1 VNAAAATS
9 SPRRGLVAY
18 ALLAGLVSLAG
29 SMALAGS
36 ADAIARAAG
45 IAQPAEGMPEWPI
58 GWVDLAG
65 LVVFAPIVETL
76 LLSTLLSTL
85 LSALLWALLWALS
98 RVIASPVRIAAV
110 SSLLWGGLHG
120 AVAPMWFF
128 GTVWAF
134 FVFSYAYLAWRPRSY
149 GHAFIA
155 AALPHAMQNGAAFG
169 LLALVPN
176 G

>member
-1 VNAAAATS
+1 VSAAVATS
-9 SPRRGLVAY
+9 PPRRGLVAY
-18 ALLAGLVSLAG
+18 ALTAGLVSLAG
-29 SMALAGS
+29 SMALAAS

-45 IAQPAEGMPEWPI
+45 IVEPTEGVPEWSI

-65 LVVFAPIVETL
+65 LVVFAPLVETL
-76 LLSTLLSTL
+76 LLS
-85 LSALLWALLWALS
+85 ALLWGLS
-98 RVIASPVRIAAV
+98 RFIASPVRVAAA
-110 SSLLWGGLHG
+110 SALIWGGLHG

-149 GHAFIA
+149 RHAFFV

-169 LLALVPN
+169 LLALVAN

>member
-1 VNAAAATS
+1 MNAEGATS
-9 SPRRGLVAY
+9 SPRRGLIAY
-18 ALLAGLVSLAG
+18 ALIAGLVSLAG
-29 SMALAGS
+29 SMALAAS
-36 ADAIARAAG
+36 ADAIARASG
-45 IAQPAEGMPEWPI
+45 IEQPTDGMPEWSI
-58 GWVDLAG
+58 GWIDLAG

-76 LLSTLLSTL
+76 LLS
-85 LSALLWALLWALS
+85 ALLWALS
-98 RVIASPVRIAAV
+98 RVIASPARTAAA
-110 SSLLWGGLHG
+110 SALIWGGLHG

-134 FVFSYAYLAWRPRSY
+134 FVFSYAFLAWRPRSY
-149 GHAFIA
+149 GHAFVA

>member
-1 VNAAAATS
+1 MNAAVATPP
-9 SPRRGLVAY
+9 PRRGLVAY
-18 ALLAGLVSLAG
+18 ALIAGLVSLAG
-29 SMALAGS
+29 SMLLAGS
-36 ADAIARAAG
+36 ADALARAFG
-45 IAQPAEGMPEWPI
+45 IGPPGDGLPEWSI

-65 LVVFAPIVETL
+65 LVIFAPLVETL
-76 LLSTLLSTL
+76 LLT
-85 LSALLWALLWALS
+85 ALLWGLS

-110 SSLLWGGLHG
+110 SALIWGGLHG

-149 GHAFIA
+149 AHAFLA
-155 AALPHAMQNGAAFG
+155 AALPHAMQNAAAFG
-169 LLALVPN
+169 LLALVSN

>member
-1 VNAAAATS
+1 MNAAAATS

-18 ALLAGLVSLAG
+18 ALIAGLVSLVG
-29 SMALAGS
+29 SMVLAGS
-36 ADAIARAAG
+36 ADAIARGVG
-45 IAQPAEGMPEWPI
+45 IAQPAEGMPEWSI

-76 LLSTLLSTL
+76 LLS
-85 LSALLWALLWALS
+85 ALLWALS

-110 SSLLWGGLHG
+110 SALLWGGLHG

-149 GHAFIA
+149 RHAFVA